1 MMNKVKTL
9 LKGVKTKKAVVDLVN
24 NLHPQDLTTE
34 GKAIVSY
41 LNNLFEADMKDMKL
55 SEMKEEVLT
64 LLQEKSFRNMENA
77 PVIFENAIKP
87 KKVTVKKSTAKVEEP
102 KENEATEEVATDE
115 EADKLLNSLEKKS
128 DKDKKTKD
136 KKVEKKKELSSDRIF
151 ELVGYRYVYPKFPE
165 TFTSPILPDKTFHI
179 VEEDDPKEI
188 QKLYDAMLEGTGDNL
203 VVAMYFPEY
212 ERDYDVDPHG
222 IVSYDTP
229 LKQVLKKYG
238 GKFPNNL
245 DVQSIVHFDA
255 NAKALV
261 SVSAFT
267 GIPYAISCRQN
278 LFITNNDLRCR
289 VSQNGLDYQIY
300 RVK

>member
-1 MMNKVKTL
+1 MMNQVKAI

-24 NLHPQDLTTE
+24 NLHPKDLTDE
-34 GKAIVSY
+34 GKAIVTY
-41 LNNLFEADMKDMKL
+41 LNNLFNADMKDMKL
-55 SEMKEEVLT
+55 TEMKEEVLT
-64 LLQEKSFRNMENA
+64 LLQEKSFRNMDNA

-87 KKVTVKKSTAKVEEP
+87 KKVTVKKNAKTEEP
-102 KENEATEEVATDE
+102 EVTEDEAEQLLEAIEKPKKEKAKSTPKKEE
-115 EADKLLNSLEKKS
+115 
-128 DKDKKTKD
+128 
-136 KKVEKKKELSSDRIF
+136 KKELSPDQIF
-151 ELVGYRYVYPKFPE
+151 ELVGHRYTYPKFPE
-165 TFTSPILPDKTFHI
+165 TFTSPVLPDRTFHI

-188 QKLYDAMLEGTGDNL
+188 QKLYDAMLDGTGDNL

-222 IVSYDTP
+222 VASTDAS
-229 LKQVLKKYG
+229 LKQILKKYG

-255 NAKALV
+255 SAKALV

-267 GIPYAISCRQN
+267 GIPYATSCRGS
-278 LFITNNDLRCR
+278 LFATNEILRCR
-289 VSQNGLDYQIY
+289 VTQNGLDYQIY

>member
-1 MMNKVKTL
+1 MMNKVKTI

-24 NLHPQDLTTE
+24 NLHPQELTTE

-87 KKVTVKKSTAKVEEP
+87 KKVTVKKSTAKEVEPE
-102 KENEATEEVATDE
+102 ATDE
-115 EADKLLNSLEKKS
+115 EAEQLLSALEKKS
-128 DKDKKTKD
+128 DKQEDKKTKA
-136 KKVEKKKELSSDRIF
+136 KKEEKKKELSSDRIF

-267 GIPYAISCRQN
+267 GIPYAISCREN